1 MCLLVVKIEERRER
15 WGRGRN
21 REERQISRISPGHA
35 TQDPGED
42 KRHKQCFR

>member
-21 REERQISRISPGHA
+21 REERRISSSPGHA
-35 TQDPGED
+35 T
-42 KRHKQCFR
+42 